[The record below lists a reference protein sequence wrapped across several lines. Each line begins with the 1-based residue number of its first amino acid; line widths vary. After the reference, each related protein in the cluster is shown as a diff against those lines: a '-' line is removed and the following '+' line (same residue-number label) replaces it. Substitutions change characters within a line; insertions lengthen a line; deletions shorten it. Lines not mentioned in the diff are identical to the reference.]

1 MTRRRLAFL
10 MAAVILLPVLAACG
24 KKSALEPPSDAKQ
37 EYPRQ
42 YPTR

>member
-1 MTRRRLAFL
+1 MTRRRLTFL
-10 MAAVILLPVLAACG
+10 MAAVILLPILAACG
-24 KKSALEPPSDAKQ
+24 RKSALEPPPEAKQ